1 MDVRQSILQREE
13 GGTKKMKNS
22 EEKSGLYK
30 NEVEFEELE
39 KAIFLK
45 SFPWEVKIKTL
56 MNFTEKL
63 ERASIKYIILTSYKL
78 KCKNIYISK
87 EDKTRI
93 PFDLKTESKISQD

>member
-1 MDVRQSILQREE
+1 MDVRQRILQREE
-13 GGTKKMKNS
+13 RGAKKMKNS

-30 NEVEFEELE
+30 NEIEFEELE

-56 MNFTEKL
+56 MNFTKKL
-63 ERASIKYIILTSYKL
+63 EHAGIKYTILTSYKL

-87 EDKTRI
+87 EDKARI
-93 PFDLKTESKISQD
+93 PFDLKIELKMF

>member
-1 MDVRQSILQREE
+1 MAVRQRILQRKE

-22 EEKSGLYK
+22 EEKSGLYR

-39 KAIFLK
+39 KAILLK

-56 MNFTEKL
+56 MEFTKKL
-63 ERASIKYIILTSYKL
+63 EHASIKYTILTSYKL

-87 EDKTRI
+87 EDKDRVKNV
-93 PFDLKTESKISQD
+93 LS